1 MAFSLFLASFLLLFS
16 DFPRLKTLFGASIS
30 CTWRTDSKKISSS
43 SSRISC
49 SVSNWPCSNKFLD
62 DTLDASVEVDNDVD
76 EFIEDDDDVDES
88 LGGDVDDLDLVS
100 DKRNTSSER

>member
-1 MAFSLFLASFLLLFS
+1 MAFSLFLTSFLLLFS
-16 DFPRLKTLFGASIS
+16 DFPRLKTLFGATIS

-49 SVSNWPCSNKFLD
+49 SVNWPCSNKFLD
-62 DTLDASVEVDNDVD
+62 DNLDASVEDDDDVD